1 MARTALDLTAEELRA
16 YRPDRE
22 PDEWLDTERWKR
34 AWEVAQGAARLLR
47 EAYGAGRVV
56 AFGSLAHRAWFN
68 PSSDVDLAAWG
79 IPANQFYR
87 AVAAVAGIS
96 PDMNVDLVEPDS
108 CRPALRKSIEHEG
121 IDL

>member
-1 MARTALDLTAEELRA
+1 MARTSLDLTAEEL
-16 YRPDRE
+16 
-22 PDEWLDTERWKR
+22 R

-47 EAYGAGRVV
+47 DSYSAGRVV

-68 PSSDVDLAAWG
+68 PSSNIDLAAWG
-79 IPANQFYR
+79 IPADQFYR

-96 PDMNVDLVEPDS
+96 PDLKVDLVEPDS
-108 CRPALRKSIEHEG
+108 CRPALRESIEHEG